1 MRISDWSS
9 DVCSSDLEAVSVAVG
24 IEGEGKSAAPAQRI
38 GNEGNRRPAGG
49 AERALTLDQL
59 AAAEAARR
67 QHEIEDPLQGLEQ
80 RGKGM
85 GAVQHRRSSPGGR
98 SPSNARQKESGRR
111 RARGGRGEGLWQS
124 ADWLIEM

>member
-1 MRISDWSS
+1 MTHSFPTRR
-9 DVCSSDLEAVSVAVG
+9 SSDLLGAIAVLEAEQQRPAGLVVAHHRTRPLERRRLGEAGAALIILAREAVSVAVG

-67 QHEIEDPLQGLEQ
+67 QHEIEDPLQ
-80 RGKGM
+80 
-85 GAVQHRRSSPGGR
+85 RS
-98 SPSNARQKESGRR
+98 
-111 RARGGRGEGLWQS
+111 
-124 ADWLIEM
+124 